1 MLKSFPGKL
10 QLKRLNPNASD
21 KATTMMSTSKRGRG
35 RERGSATGVAGG
47 THNRDKKKEE
57 QQRRDVNDDND
68 SDQDDEMEME
78 TKMETATLTKTA
90 NLVQQFH
97 VSTATNAQ
105 QIQSDIDNA
114 GKARIIKTIIATKNQ
129 RQSESKS
136 SYPRHIFRVYIVVW
150 GYSVPMLSKFA
161 KHRGNIER

>member
-21 KATTMMSTSKRGRG
+21 KATTMMSTSKRGRE
-35 RERGSATGVAGG
+35 REGGSATGVAGG

-68 SDQDDEMEME
+68 SDQDEEME
-78 TKMETATLTKTA
+78 METATLTKTA

-161 KHRGNIER
+161 KHRGNIQR